1 MRKLNNIN
9 KTLTGGVF
17 QRIAQNLLSLASQM
31 EKLLKHILLVIVA
44 VAFAGSADGA
54 QCQQACGLPEDV
66 SISADAY
73 QTTLSE
79 TESELCLPRQVSF
92 AGPQQVQNSARRTN
106 STQRS
111 SFEFTKAGKVENAGI
126 RYFIQTTFVITR
138 SPLADP
144 ANILLSSGKLI
155 I

>member
-1 MRKLNNIN
+1 MK
-9 KTLTGGVF
+9 
-17 QRIAQNLLSLASQM
+17 
-31 EKLLKHILLVIVA
+31 KLLKYILPIIVA
-44 VAFAGSADGA
+44 AAFAGSADGA
-54 QCQQACGLPEDV
+54 ECQPSCGLPEDI
-66 SISADAY
+66 SIYADAY

-92 AGPQQVQNSARRTN
+92 AGPQQVQNSARRTS
-106 STQRS
+106 STQRN
-111 SFEFTKAGKVENAGI
+111 SFEFTKAGKVENAGV
-126 RYFIQTTFVITR
+126 RYFIQTTFIITR